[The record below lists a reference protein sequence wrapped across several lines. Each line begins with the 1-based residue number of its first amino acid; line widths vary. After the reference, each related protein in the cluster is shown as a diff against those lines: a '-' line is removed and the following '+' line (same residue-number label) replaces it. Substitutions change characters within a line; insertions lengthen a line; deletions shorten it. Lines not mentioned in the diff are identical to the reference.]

1 MDKEEDEKYEE
12 FIDGIKGLAE
22 QMNQLTKLAHVQYSP
37 VVEDLIKR
45 RCTDE
50 NEIEH
55 LLDWILDFAY
65 EEKMLLLFK
74 KVCRYYYPIN
84 PKATEDYINF
94 YREMWDEDSL
104 PNKNE
109 ELPE

>member
-1 MDKEEDEKYEE
+1 MDKEENEKYEE
-12 FIDGIKGLAE
+12 LLEGIKGLAD
-22 QMNQLTKLAHVQYSP
+22 QMNQLTELAYVQYAP

-84 PKATEDYINF
+84 PQATAEHINY